1 MWRRVVSRQTQTF
14 AESWCLHLQDNASSS
29 PKMKAAGWAKTLL
42 HIYHCTL
49 RPNPVD
55 RYYSLLVWIRREREV
70 QTLILRRRREE
81 LYVPCHGKPGQK
93 YSNLG
98 TPWAGH
104 FYYVHQDLKRRKH
117 FSVYHTTGI
126 TGLPAMLSVTGPP
139 QSSSKL
145 NLIVTCITKQ
155 VTILWNY

>member
-1 MWRRVVSRQTQTF
+1 MPPSSGQCLFYPEDESSRLSQDVVTYLPVYTRPKP
-14 AESWCLHLQDNASSS
+14 AE
-29 PKMKAAGWAKTLL
+29 
-42 HIYHCTL
+42 
-49 RPNPVD
+49 

-81 LYVPCHGKPGQK
+81 LYVPCHGKPGQN
-93 YSNLG
+93 YSNLD

-139 QSSSKL
+139 QSSSKS
-145 NLIVTCITKQ
+145 NLIIMCITKQ
-155 VTILWNY
+155 VTEFCGIAIENRSL